1 MPDCDLC
8 KRMRQQKIHAKYDAA
23 TRAGPWAYMCEEHF
37 STHGIGLGIGLGQLL
52 QTAPTDP
59 MAYAGYYDEGKSM
72 RSDDETGDA
81 REKEEASECAAC
93 GKDPCDCGFAG
104 DTREAKR
111 ERNRDIPDF
120 DREASE
126 DPRYDYE
133 YGAQESAMKDARG
146 NSMRANEREAWE
158 EIMRAS
164 RYGMCDE
171 TPETSQ
177 AIIKQL
183 IIIAAMRLVQS
194 IK

>member
-1 MPDCDLC
+1 MVHCDICERDVAAHPTWNL
-8 KRMRQQKIHAKYDAA
+8 RISRALYDAKM
-23 TRAGPWAYMCEEHF
+23 REGPWAYLCAEHF
-37 STHGIGLGIGLGQLL
+37 KDHGLGLGLGLGSVL
-52 QTAPTDP
+52 KGD
-59 MAYAGYYDEGKSM
+59 DM
-72 RSDDETGDA
+72 RADDET
-81 REKEEASECAAC
+81 
-93 GKDPCDCGFAG
+93 G

-158 EIMRAS
+158 KIMRAA

-177 AIIKQL
+177 KIIRNL
-183 IIIAAMRLVQS
+183 IVIAAMRLIGG